1 VLTLVVV
8 RVLELVQLNVKIVLH
23 GVFGLGDV
31 YGTTRKVS
39 SGFTIEY
46 LFANSGI
53 TVYHKVTKKWYKMF
67 DSFMVSQNFQEASI
81 IIFFMVY
88 LLSQD

>member
-1 VLTLVVV
+1 MLPLVVV

-46 LFANSGI
+46 LFTNLGI
-53 TVYHKVTKKWYKMF
+53 TVYHKVTKKWYKM
-67 DSFMVSQNFQEASI
+67 SNLFMVSHILQEVGITIEFI
-81 IIFFMVY
+81 IY
-88 LLSQD
+88 LLSCC